1 MLCLTAAGIQEGIHE
16 YSALAHR
23 AFQRNGECVV
33 DIAIIVLT
41 FGSQLGYILV
51 VGTTFS
57 GLLKSWGCNLE
68 VCNDTNITLLAVAI
82 FVTPVCMFRHFG
94 HLAYLSVFS
103 IATIVAVIVLVMI
116 GGPVK
121 HHLDH
126 ISNDYELFSGAG
138 MLASLGS
145 IVFSLDCASSNF
157 QAFISTEES
166 SQTFPVWRSV
176 TRNAVISGACMC
188 MVMGLVGYVSFGSD
202 TQGEILDNFPQTGF
216 DIFKVMVIM
225 HLILYIPS
233 NFVIMRYSVVKL
245 CSGKRSE
252 HLPTRTHS
260 VVTIVLLA
268 VTVLTVIALL
278 QLNLS
283 SGLAFSLI
291 LNITGGVGGNITDR
305 LLCEF

>member
-1 MLCLTAAGIQEGIHE
+1 
-16 YSALAHR
+16 
-23 AFQRNGECVV
+23 
-33 DIAIIVLT
+33 
-41 FGSQLGYILV
+41 
-51 VGTTFS
+51 
-57 GLLKSWGCNLE
+57 
-68 VCNDTNITLLAVAI
+68 
-82 FVTPVCMFRHFG
+82 
-94 HLAYLSVFS
+94 
-103 IATIVAVIVLVMI
+103 VAVIVLVMI

-126 ISNDYELFSGAG
+126 INNDYELFSGAG

-188 MVMGLVGYVSFGSD
+188 MLMGLVGYLSFGSD

-291 LNITGGVGGNITDR
+291 LNITGGVGGSLEAFILPAAIYLKLMSVDSPLYNPARVLFVVGVIVMILVVVMTIVTVV
-305 LLCEF
+305 